1 MSAVERLLDRVGAIA
16 TSKSARAALV
26 VSQRRRLADASNTLW
41 FKPTLA
47 VFGALTLGLIFS
59 RAHAAP
65 GSLLWPLAFHGTSED
80 SRQVLT
86 VIIGALIPVTS
97 LTFALTVV
105 TLQIASTQFSPRLLR
120 TFLRDNR
127 TQLVLSGLMGTVAY
141 SVAGLFTVNTG
152 VTATDEVPRLAIS
165 LALALA
171 LGCLGLLIYYFGHI
185 TNAVRIDTIM
195 RHVESDTRAVIDL
208 EHPRLVH
215 ESSDADR
222 EEIASSPAHA
232 VMVTSPLDGY
242 VQGVDPR
249 LAELAVRKRVTV
261 QVLPLIGYY
270 TMVGRPLA
278 QVWTDDGSDLLATT
292 RSAIR
297 NMIEIDPERRVER
310 DVGLGLRQLVDIV
323 NRAMS
328 TGQNDPY
335 TATQAVHHLTTAL
348 VDAIDRSF
356 ATRVFHDASGMARV
370 IVPIMSFPTHLKV
383 VCGQIRQGG
392 LERHPRVMLE
402 LLRMLGTLADEAPT
416 RTRAEAVRREVQIL
430 ITDAQRMI
438 PSPTDLEEA
447 LKLGDDVLAR
457 VAVRNFESGSPP

>member
-1 MSAVERLLDRVGAIA
+1 MERLLDRVGAIA

-47 VFGALTLGLIFS
+47 VFAALTLGLIFS
-59 RAHAAP
+59 RVHAAP
-65 GSLLWPLAFHGTSED
+65 GSPLWPLAFHGTSED

-208 EHPRLVH
+208 EHPRLGP

-249 LAELAVRKRVTV
+249 LAELAVRKQVTV
-261 QVLPLIGYY
+261 QMLPLIGYY

-278 QVWTDDGSDLLATT
+278 QVWTDDGS
-292 RSAIR
+292 
-297 NMIEIDPERRVER
+297 
-310 DVGLGLRQLVDIV
+310 
-323 NRAMS
+323 
-328 TGQNDPY
+328 
-335 TATQAVHHLTTAL
+335 
-348 VDAIDRSF
+348 
-356 ATRVFHDASGMARV
+356 
-370 IVPIMSFPTHLKV
+370 
-383 VCGQIRQGG
+383 
-392 LERHPRVMLE
+392 E
-402 LLRMLGTLADEAPT
+402 L
-416 RTRAEAVRREVQIL
+416 
-430 ITDAQRMI
+430 
-438 PSPTDLEEA
+438 
-447 LKLGDDVLAR
+447 LGDDP
-457 VAVRNFESGSPP
+457 VRNPQHDRDRSRAPSRARRWSRAAAAGRHCQPGDVDGPKRSLHRHSSRPPPDDCPRRCHRPLFCHSSFSRCERRRPGDRPDHEFPDASQGRLWADQTGRA